1 MLKNVFLLLPGIAG
15 TALPER
21 SGLQVWPLQVVPE
34 ATVREKRSLEGAW
47 RSSRQDAAD
56 DAERRG
62 AASPAPRGSD
72 CSCTPAV
79 RRAVEGPSRFG
90 GAVRRRRRAQP
101 A

>member
-56 DAERRG
+56 DAER
-62 AASPAPRGSD
+62 SD